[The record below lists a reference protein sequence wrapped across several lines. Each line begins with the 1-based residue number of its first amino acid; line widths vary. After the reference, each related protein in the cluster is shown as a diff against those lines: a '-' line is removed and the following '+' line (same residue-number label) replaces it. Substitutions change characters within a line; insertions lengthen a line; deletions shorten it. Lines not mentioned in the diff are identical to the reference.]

1 MNIENYVKL
10 NESGELDIDK
20 AAFQSALDAE
30 ISRAV
35 DKYAKGKGRDE
46 IRKQLEEEAKLTADE
61 KLKAEK
67 EEFEEYKKKET
78 IKLNQEKAKAK
89 LEGKGFSE
97 KEIEYLLGN
106 VGIDSEKSMKNI
118 NTLIEEREKL
128 TADIKQKAI
137 ESLQQQQQQSGAK
150 TLINAD
156 GEGEKTTVQKRSGA
170 EVLSI
175 YTNQQQVK

>member
-1 MNIENYVKL
+1 MNIENFVKV
-10 NESGELDIDK
+10 NEDGDLDIDK

-61 KLKAEK
+61 KLKAER
-67 EEFEEYKKKET
+67 EEFEEYKKSET

-106 VGIDSEKSMKNI
+106 VGIDSEKSMATL
-118 NTLIEEREKL
+118 NTLIEERTKFVEETK
-128 TADIKQKAI
+128 KKAI

-156 GEGEKTTVQKRSGA
+156 GEGEKPTVQKRSSA
-170 EVLSI
+170 EIIGL
-175 YTNQQQVK
+175 YDNNKKQ